1 MNYVQCLL
9 YLEKLG
15 DEIVTMKFGL
25 ETIRTLLKKLGNP
38 QTDYPSILIAGTNGK
53 GSTACFLHSVFVACG
68 IPCALYTSPHLVCVE
83 ERLVVNGQQIDS
95 KTFAHYF
102 TRVVEVIEELG
113 LSHHP
118 TYFETLTA
126 VAFLYFS
133 EMKVQVAV
141 LEVGMGGR
149 LDSTNI
155 VNPILSVLT
164 RVGFD
169 HEKFLGNS
177 LEEIAAEKS
186 GILRGGCP
194 ALTVSQLAPVQRV
207 LLREAEMRN
216 PLLYILDEEAIQ
228 SGENREGRYNFHF
241 HGVEYALQIYGYHQ
255 MENAALAVQSM
266 EILQRFGF
274 AFPSGCIK
282 RGIETVQLKG
292 RVQMLSGNPR
302 VVFDGMHNM
311 DAAKQLARFL
321 RSHTPAPR
329 SLVFAMMRDKR
340 IGEVLKILN
349 PCFEQIYLTSIPSA
363 RAATV
368 EELKRI
374 HPSGIAVDELEVAYR
389 RAHESGD
396 TVVVGGSFFLVGELL
411 KKL

>member
-15 DEIVTMKFGL
+15 DEVVTMKFGL
-25 ETIRTLLKKLGNP
+25 ETIRTLLEKLGDP
-38 QTDYPSILIAGTNGK
+38 HIDYPSILIAGTNGK
-53 GSTACFLHSVFVACG
+53 GSTACFLHSALVACG

-102 TRVVEVIEELG
+102 TRVVEIIEELG
-113 LSHHP
+113 FSFHP

-133 EMKVQVAV
+133 EMKVQMAV

-155 VNPILSVLT
+155 VNPVLSVLT

-186 GILRGGCP
+186 GILRDGCP
-194 ALTVSQLAPVQRV
+194 ALTVSQLAPVQQV
-207 LLREAEMRN
+207 LLREAKRRKT
-216 PLLYILDEEAIQ
+216 PLYLLDEESIQ
-228 SGENREGRYNFHF
+228 SRENREGRYNLHF
-241 HGVEYALQIYGYHQ
+241 HGVEYELQTYGYHQ
-255 MENAALAVQSM
+255 LENAALALQSM
-266 EILQRFGF
+266 EILQGLGF
-274 AFPSGCIK
+274 IFPSTRIK
-282 RGIETVQLKG
+282 KGIETVRLKG
-292 RVQMLSGNPR
+292 RVEMLSKNPR
-302 VVFDGMHNM
+302 VVLDGMHNM
-311 DAAKQLARFL
+311 DSAQQLARFL
-321 RSHTPAPR
+321 QSHTLAPR

-349 PCFEQIYLTSIPSA
+349 PCFEHIYLTSIPFA

-368 EELKRI
+368 EELKLI
-374 HPSGIAVDELEVAYR
+374 FPSGIAVDDLEVACR
-389 RAHESGD
+389 MAHESGD
-396 TVVVGGSFFLVGELL
+396 TVVVGGSFYLVGEVL
-411 KKL
+411 KFL